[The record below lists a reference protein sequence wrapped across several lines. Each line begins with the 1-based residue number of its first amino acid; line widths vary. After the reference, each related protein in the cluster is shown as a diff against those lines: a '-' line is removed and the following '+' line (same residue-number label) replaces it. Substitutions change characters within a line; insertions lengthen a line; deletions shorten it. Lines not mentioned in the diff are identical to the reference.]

1 MNKKIYYKIDI
12 TLLSPLSI
20 GSGENVQTDKD
31 VIVDSLGNPF
41 IPATAIAGVFR
52 SYVAKKSIINEDGI
66 SLEQAL
72 FGDIES
78 LEKNKIPC
86 KIRIYDARFEDGSNK
101 FHIATRDCVKL
112 ENKVAVDG
120 AKFDMEAVETGAHFT
135 GYIELLSDDSLFV
148 GLVRELLSALNSGR
162 ILLGSKTSRG
172 YGRVGLK
179 VKKREFSDVDEWLE
193 FDMFNNLDWT
203 NDVALDLELSNNI
216 DSFEL
221 CIQLNCVGG
230 LSIREYTTDVDLD
243 GGTMPDYKSM
253 SLCSVMENNE
263 QTPVIPGT
271 SWAGAF
277 RNKFIELTDEET
289 AKSVF
294 GDVDT
299 KSKATKKSKIIFSE
313 SILSDGTYKLSTRN
327 AIDRF
332 SGATKD
338 GALYTEKTYYY
349 GKTDL
354 VISFYEKPERKVLWA
369 LGICLAD
376 LHNGF
381 LAVGGLTS
389 IGRGLF
395 EVTSLRLNGNDL
407 TVENIVDGKIDSFV
421 EEALER

>member
-1 MNKKIYYKIDI
+1 MNKKIYYKIDM

-20 GSGENVQTDKD
+20 GSGENAQTDKD

-52 SYVAKKSIINEDGI
+52 SYVAKKGITNEDGI

-72 FGDIES
+72 FGAIES

-135 GYIELLSDDSLFV
+135 SYVELLSDNSLFV
-148 GLVRELLSALNSGR
+148 ELVEELLSALNSGR

-172 YGRVGLK
+172 YGRVCLK
-179 VKKREFSDVDEWLE
+179 VKKREFLDVDEWLE
-193 FDMFNNLDWT
+193 FDMFNDLDWT
-203 NDVALDLELSNNI
+203 DDVASDLELINNI
-216 DSFEL
+216 DAFEL

-277 RNKFIELTDEET
+277 RNRFTELTDEET

-299 KSKATKKSKIIFSE
+299 KSKTTKKSRIVFSE

-349 GKTDL
+349 GKTEL
-354 VISFYEKPERKVLWA
+354 VISFSEKPEKKALWA
-369 LGICLAD
+369 LGVCLSD

-381 LAVGGLTS
+381 LAIGGLTS

-395 EVTSLRLNGNDL
+395 EIVSLKFNSKDL
-407 TVENIVDGKIDSFV
+407 SVESIIEGKIDDFV
-421 EEALER
+421 EEVSKR

>member
-20 GSGENVQTDKD
+20 GSGANAQTDKD

-41 IPATAIAGVFR
+41 IPATAIAGVLR
-52 SYVAKKSIINEDGI
+52 NYVAKKDIKIESGI
-66 SLEQAL
+66 SFEQAL
-72 FGDIES
+72 FGDIEA
-78 LEKNKIPC
+78 LGNDKIPC
-86 KIRIYDARFEDGSNK
+86 CVRIYDARFEDDGSK
-101 FHIATRDCVKL
+101 FFITTRDCVKL
-112 ENKVAVDG
+112 ENKLAVDG
-120 AKFDMEAVETGAHFT
+120 AKFDMEAVETGARFT
-135 GYIELLSDDSLFV
+135 GYIELLSENPLFV
-148 GLVRELLSALNSGR
+148 ELIEEALSALNSGR

-172 YGRVGLK
+172 YGKVGLQ
-179 VKKREFSDVDEWLE
+179 VKKREFSNVDEWLDFE
-193 FDMFNNLDWT
+193 MFNDSSWT
-203 NDVALDLELSNNI
+203 DDIVSDFELSKNTEI
-216 DSFEL
+216 FEL
-221 CIQLNCVGG
+221 CAQLNCVGG
-230 LSIREYTTDVDLD
+230 LSIREYTTDVGLN
-243 GGTMPDYKSM
+243 GKAMPDYRSM
-253 SLCSVMENNE
+253 SLYSVKENDE
-263 QTPVIPGT
+263 QVPVIPGT

-277 RNKFIELTDEET
+277 RNRFIELTDEET

-299 KSKATKKSKIIFSE
+299 ESKTNKKSKIVFSE
-313 SILSDGTYKLSTRN
+313 SILSGGTYKESTRN

-349 GKTDL
+349 GKTTL
-354 VISFYEKPERKVLWA
+354 VISFSEKPERKVLWA

-395 EVTSLRLNGNDL
+395 EITSLRLNGNNL
-407 TVENIVDGKIDSFV
+407 TIENIIDGKIDSFV
-421 EEALER
+421 EEVSEK